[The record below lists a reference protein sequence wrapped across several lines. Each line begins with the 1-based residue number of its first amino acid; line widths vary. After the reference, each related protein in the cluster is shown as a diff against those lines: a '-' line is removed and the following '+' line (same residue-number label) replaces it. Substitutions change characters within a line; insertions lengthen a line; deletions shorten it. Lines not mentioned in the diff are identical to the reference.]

1 MIFWNNM
8 DNRAENPREID
19 ERELIEGLKRGDPA
33 AADELFN
40 RYNRPLHAF
49 IVRMTGEAGTAED
62 IFQETWVRIVR
73 NVDKFRGDCKFSSW
87 MFQIALNLCR
97 NLARS
102 NSRREF
108 VELEKAG
115 DLSQD
120 PDVDADRI
128 LLARKMKKL
137 VDSLPDKMRE
147 VVVLRF
153 YHEKTD
159 FEIAEITGLPPGTV
173 KSRIFRG
180 MKLLKEKLESTG
192 LAPMAEEVG

>member
-1 MIFWNNM
+1 ME
-8 DNRAENPREID
+8 NRADSTRDSD
-19 ERELIEGLKRGDPA
+19 ESILVEGLKRGDPA
-33 AADELFN
+33 AANELFE
-40 RYNRPLHAF
+40 RYSRPLHAF
-49 IVRMTGEAGTAED
+49 IMRMTGERSAAED
-62 IFQETWVRIVR
+62 IFQDTWVRIVR
-73 NVDKFRGDCKFSSW
+73 NIDSFRGDCKFSSW

-97 NLARS
+97 NLARGQ
-102 NSRREF
+102 SRREF
-108 VELEKAG
+108 VELDKAG
-115 DLSQD
+115 VLAQD

-128 LLARKMKKL
+128 LLAAKMKKL

-159 FEIAEITGLPPGTV
+159 FEIAEITGLPAGTV

-180 MKLLKEKLESTG
+180 MKLLKEKIESTG